1 MLRAMSSQA
10 REEDS
15 SVFINFSNTMTFYK
29 KSIHKKLRA
38 SV

>member
-15 SVFINFSNTMTFYK
+15 SAFINFSKTMTFSK
-29 KSIHKKLRA
+29 KSIHKKLGA